1 MLLLEPKIIAK
12 QYNYL
17 TCFRVAHENKERRR
31 QWALRKTQPKS
42 KKNVHLE
49 VAATEKPE
57 ELPSTGE
64 LLPSNIVE
72 ILAAREKYTF
82 FYLSL
87 HSRYW
92 ASSARRCV
100 YILH

>member
-1 MLLLEPKIIAK
+1 MFLLEPKIIAK
-12 QYNYL
+12 KLNYL

-42 KKNVHLE
+42 KKNVDLE

-57 ELPSTGE
+57 EVPSTGE

-82 FYLSL
+82 FY
-87 HSRYW
+87 
-92 ASSARRCV
+92 
-100 YILH
+100 